1 MKLNLST
8 CNTKEHT
15 KPQTNEL
22 AIELGTLPYD
32 IESFDSWKFLS
43 SLLQLPSAGGASTA
57 SRNPQGF
64 LKFKA
69 RSSRQMVPAA
79 NQKFP

>member
-43 SLLQLPSAGGASTA
+43 SLLQLPSAGGASTV